1 MYFLI
6 LGHSLTL
13 LKPID
18 LEATNSPWSMFSNN
32 VFAEISEE
40 FLNHT
45 IKLLCIFH
53 HILNDLTPVHPQ
65 AKPVLPNLPNTAN
78 LSPLKRRKSD
88 LDKKTLSLKLEK
100 AEQNEKKD
108 IKINYLGIF
117 VQSGHYMKIFETVK
131 ASFVNYKVCNVHK
144 IPTCG
149 RYNIYYTCF

>member
-1 MYFLI
+1 
-6 LGHSLTL
+6 
-13 LKPID
+13 
-18 LEATNSPWSMFSNN
+18 MFSNN
-32 VFAEISEE
+32 MFAEISEE

-88 LDKKTLSLKLEK
+88 LDKKSLSLKLEK
-100 AEQNEKKD
+100 AEQNEKKG

-144 IPTCG
+144 ILTYG
-149 RYNIYYTCF
+149 RYIIIYVFRHLWTLHRQKRFWNS